1 MDVEALYISR
11 TLMCLYVIVFAAK
24 FTRNLNFC
32 VMDDET
38 RNEVER
44 ERERKNLIQF
54 DSNEL
59 LCSEC
64 NARDENYFF
73 IKIQND

>member
-1 MDVEALYISR
+1 MAVEGTLHKPDIDVSVCDCHRGKVHKESQFL
-11 TLMCLYVIVFAAK
+11 C
-24 FTRNLNFC
+24 
-32 VMDDET
+32 DE
-38 RNEVER
+38 RRDEMRWR

-73 IKIQND
+73 IIQND

>member
-44 ERERKNLIQF
+44 EIEKGKISFNLTAM
-54 DSNEL
+54 SY
-59 LCSEC
+59 CAV
-64 NARDENYFF
+64 NAMRTM
-73 IKIQND
+73 KITSL